1 MRVEEE
7 EAEAGS
13 LAAGGG
19 GKKGKPGFSR
29 AVRGETR
36 RDSSDAEAAACSLS
50 PPLQLALSSSLAHT
64 RQAQARETESA
75 STGMAETT
83 RAQFEQQEDFISFDA
98 SPPPQPQPPQL
109 QSASTSNARKRRIS
123 DRHGPAPQDNDDEDD
138 QQQGTRRLRDR
149 ERARSTPWCLDPGVD
164 WARYARATDQLNAEA
179 HAFVR
184 YISPTPLEHELR
196 LHTIELIR
204 RTVRSKYPDSDVE
217 CFGSVGTGL
226 YLPGGDIDLVVLSPS
241 MPSPPL
247 KPSSSLL
254 HRLASLLLT
263 SSIAAPQS
271 LVVIAKA
278 RVPIVKFTTRYGGF
292 SVDLSVNQKNGIDA
306 AVRVRSILEEYAF
319 REEGYVEP
327 GAAASGLSIKG
338 KGKGKATGGEEEGGK
353 VDDAQT
359 LSHPVD
365 HGVARSLVLLVKAF
379 LSQRG
384 MNEVFTGGLGSYSI
398 ICMVVSFLQV
408 RAPCLSLLLTG
419 WQTTETNNLLL
430 SSSGDTPLSLSRG
443 QLHPRIQTAQ
453 INPNRNI
460 GLLFVEFLELY
471 GKHFNYDQPGSLSKV
486 AGVTLTS
493 TIKAGIGL
501 SSRTSSVSKTRTT
514 RVSFPSLP
522 LSYPPGSVYSGQR
535 R

>member
-1 MRVEEE
+1 
-7 EAEAGS
+7 
-13 LAAGGG
+13 
-19 GKKGKPGFSR
+19 
-29 AVRGETR
+29 
-36 RDSSDAEAAACSLS
+36 
-50 PPLQLALSSSLAHT
+50 
-64 RQAQARETESA
+64 
-75 STGMAETT
+75 MAETTT

-98 SPPPQPQPPQL
+98 SPPPQL
-109 QSASTSNARKRRIS
+109 HQSTATSSNNARKRRIS
-123 DRHGPAPQDNDDEDD
+123 DRHGPAPQDEDD
-138 QQQGTRRLRDR
+138 AADVEHGTRRLRDR

-164 WARYARATDQLNAEA
+164 WSRYTHATDQLNAEA

-327 GAAASGLSIKG
+327 GALSIKG
-338 KGKGKATGGEEEGGK
+338 KGKAKASGGEEEDEGAK
-353 VDDAQT
+353 AD

-408 RAPCLSLLLTG
+408 SP
-419 WQTTETNNLLL
+419 
-430 SSSGDTPLSLSRG
+430 SS
-443 QLHPRIQTAQ
+443 
-453 INPNRNI
+453 
-460 GLLFVEFLELY
+460 
-471 GKHFNYDQPGSLSKV
+471 
-486 AGVTLTS
+486 
-493 TIKAGIGL
+493 
-501 SSRTSSVSKTRTT
+501 
-514 RVSFPSLP
+514 
-522 LSYPPGSVYSGQR
+522 PPGRAQAMAN
-535 R
+535 

>member
-1 MRVEEE
+1 
-7 EAEAGS
+7 
-13 LAAGGG
+13 
-19 GKKGKPGFSR
+19 
-29 AVRGETR
+29 
-36 RDSSDAEAAACSLS
+36 
-50 PPLQLALSSSLAHT
+50 
-64 RQAQARETESA
+64 
-75 STGMAETT
+75 MAETT
-83 RAQFEQQEDFISFDA
+83 LARAQFEQQEDFISFDA
-98 SPPPQPQPPQL
+98 SPPPPQL
-109 QSASTSNARKRRIS
+109 HQSTSSSNSSNARKRRIS
-123 DRHGPAPQDNDDEDD
+123 DRHGPAPQDDVAAADVE
-138 QQQGTRRLRDR
+138 QGTRRLRDR

-164 WARYARATDQLNAEA
+164 WSRYTRATDQLNAEA

-327 GAAASGLSIKG
+327 GAASSGLSIKG
-338 KGKGKATGGEEEGGK
+338 KGKAKASGGGEEEEQGAK
-353 VDDAQT
+353 AD

-408 RAPCLSLLLTG
+408 SP
-419 WQTTETNNLLL
+419 
-430 SSSGDTPLSLSRG
+430 SS
-443 QLHPRIQTAQ
+443 
-453 INPNRNI
+453 
-460 GLLFVEFLELY
+460 
-471 GKHFNYDQPGSLSKV
+471 
-486 AGVTLTS
+486 
-493 TIKAGIGL
+493 
-501 SSRTSSVSKTRTT
+501 
-514 RVSFPSLP
+514 
-522 LSYPPGSVYSGQR
+522 PPGRAQAMAN
-535 R
+535 